1 MKKIVFLLVFII
13 IAIILIVC
21 NALGLVEASFT
32 LPLIWLLISI
42 CNISA
47 AVDFYFSKRTGLGIS
62 YTLFS
67 ILSLVFLTIYSMDLI
82 NLFK

>member
-1 MKKIVFLLVFII
+1 MKKVVFLLVFII
-13 IAIILIVC
+13 IAILLIVC
-21 NALGLVEASFT
+21 NALGFVDISFT

-67 ILSLVFLTIYSMDLI
+67 VLSLVFLTIYSMDLI
-82 NLFK
+82 SLFK